1 MATQEENLNG
11 LRQWVRAV
19 LADPAVLAVPGLARW
34 MRATAREVERDIRE
48 DRVMICTQSVVNT
61 MKRYRREARE
71 GRLVR
76 VSGKHG
82 SASFEFYAPVYAEE
96 QEESR

>member
-11 LRQWVRAV
+11 LRRWLREV

-48 DRVMICTQSVVNT
+48 DRVTICSQSRVDT

-76 VSGKHG
+76 VTGKHE
-82 SASFEFYAPVYAEE
+82 SASFEFGE
-96 QEESR
+96 RGTR